1 MEFARQSLRLRRN
14 QPKGNSMIKPIRLSV
29 SPSTILAAI
38 LVLLTP
44 VTGLAEETI
53 SESEYATPEAQ
64 AEQIEVTDEKLQQF
78 LSAAIQVQDVQRE
91 YVAEIQATEDPTKA
105 ETLLEE
111 AQEEMVTVVEDSGL
125 SVLEFNLIAQRLQ
138 NDAELLQRLDSLQ
151 RE

>member
-1 MEFARQSLRLRRN
+1 
-14 QPKGNSMIKPIRLSV
+14 MINPYRLSA
-29 SPSTILAAI
+29 SLSAILAAI

-44 VTGLAEETI
+44 AIGTADETV
-53 SESEYATPEAQ
+53 SESEQATFEAQ

-91 YVAEIQATEDPTKA
+91 YVAEIQATEDPAKA
-105 ETLLEE
+105 ETLREE
-111 AQEEMVTVVEDSGL
+111 AQEEMVTAVEDSGL

-151 RE
+151 REELE